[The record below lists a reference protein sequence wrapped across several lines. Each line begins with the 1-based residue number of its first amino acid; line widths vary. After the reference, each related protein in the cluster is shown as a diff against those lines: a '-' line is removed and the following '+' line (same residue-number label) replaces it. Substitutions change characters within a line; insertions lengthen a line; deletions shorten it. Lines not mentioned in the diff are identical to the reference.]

1 MLTAYSTS
9 IKCQNTYVTSWKSV
23 LPTNQIK
30 YTAYIRA

>member
-1 MLTAYSTS
+1 MLTAYSTT
-9 IKCQNTYVTSWKSV
+9 IKYQKMYVTSWKSV